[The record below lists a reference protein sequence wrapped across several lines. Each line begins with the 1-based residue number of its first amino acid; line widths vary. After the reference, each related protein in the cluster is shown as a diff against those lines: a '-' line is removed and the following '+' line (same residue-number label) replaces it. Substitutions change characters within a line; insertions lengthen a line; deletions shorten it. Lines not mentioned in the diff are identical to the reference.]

1 MSELVTKILTDSSSA
16 LLGASFFTFLLFA
29 LNEWIIPKKNVS
41 GEWVVYETV
50 EDSTRIDLKGYIL
63 KYKFHLLQ
71 KGYEIE
77 GSGEK
82 ISETP
87 PNEKEFFYDADKRVT
102 VTFSGYMERKFLTK
116 SKIYFHIVEI
126 GRKREFRTSFV
137 VEIKDSNILFGRLIS
152 TAANSKGVVKF
163 QKDY

>member
-50 EDSTRIDLKGYIL
+50 E
-63 KYKFHLLQ
+63 
-71 KGYEIE
+71 
-77 GSGEK
+77 GSAEK